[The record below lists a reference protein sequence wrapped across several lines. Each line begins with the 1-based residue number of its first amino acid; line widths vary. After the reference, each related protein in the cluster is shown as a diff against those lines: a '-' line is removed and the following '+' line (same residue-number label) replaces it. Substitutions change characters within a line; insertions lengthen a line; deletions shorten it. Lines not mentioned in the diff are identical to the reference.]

1 MFINLSLM
9 KMFHFTHLCAPNT
22 MLRVSSG
29 NWAALQ
35 SWHHSSRACW
45 VNSVCGRS
53 PVCGNY
59 CSMPA
64 VRLCEACMCACFYV
78 WAKGELICQCGS
90 IRQLI
95 TCRVQKGSRA
105 TRVLNSYAQ
114 HTICNII
121 GCKTILQWVSLSVW
135 KQQIF
140 MSKSS
145 VMSLAMR
152 VLTFLH
158 WHPVSRT
165 RTV

>member
-9 KMFHFTHLCAPNT
+9 EMFHFTHLCAPNT

-29 NWAALQ
+29 NWAALK
-35 SWHHSSRACW
+35 SWHHSSRTCW
-45 VNSVCGRS
+45 VNSVCGHS

-64 VRLCEACMCACFYV
+64 VCLCEACMGACFYV

-95 TCRVQKGSRA
+95 TCRAQRGSRA
-105 TRVLNSYAQ
+105 TRGLNSYAQ

-121 GCKTILQWVSLSVW
+121 VCKIIIQWVSFSVW

-140 MSKSS
+140 IRALFEFGHEGSHLPALASS
-145 VMSLAMR
+145 
-152 VLTFLH
+152 
-158 WHPVSRT
+158 
-165 RTV
+165 